1 MVPRCWPF
9 LVLVFASSGS
19 AQEESRLA
27 GSRPLVVTVW
37 KLDKEKGT
45 VELLGTRTKMI
56 SYQLVKEVV
65 KDGKAE
71 KITRTAYKEIPY
83 RSIAKFNLGDLRARG
98 GEGRP
103 IPEKE
108 IWGRLAIGESVL
120 LSLESEE
127 VDARYF
133 KILKKDG
140 VIFEVR
146 RR

>member
-1 MVPRCWPF
+1 MIACFCCEDRLGQSSGVVKMVPRCWPF

-83 RSIAKFNLGDLRARG
+83 RSIAKFNLGDL
-98 GEGRP
+98 
-103 IPEKE
+103 
-108 IWGRLAIGESVL
+108 